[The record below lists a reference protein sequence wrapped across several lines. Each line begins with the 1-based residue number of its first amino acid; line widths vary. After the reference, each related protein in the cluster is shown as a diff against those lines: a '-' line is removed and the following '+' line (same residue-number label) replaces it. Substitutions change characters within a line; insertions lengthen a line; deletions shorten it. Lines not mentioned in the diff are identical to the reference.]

1 MSYGNEC
8 DYVVLL
14 NYNTVWVET
23 NVSEKYLS
31 SGLRDYTTVAQN
43 NNFVTLKQATTAS
56 YHSS

>member
-1 MSYGNEC
+1 MSYGDEC

-31 SGLRDYTTVAQN
+31 SGLRDYTIAAQN
-43 NNFVTLKQATTAS
+43 NNLVTLKQSTTAS